1 MFYDIRVRLSALLE
15 KQITEFRYYFP
26 FGRPEGA
33 LKQTLGLL
41 ERVSL
46 LIFQCH
52 SMFNAFSHPGKITSC
67 VTVAWFIVLSVLI
80 SLLKANPARTQI
92 SSPPRFCS
100 RSIFESTNQ
109 CHRVAHNLCSN
120 LFTAMMYVGSL
131 LKLDCSLK

>member
-46 LIFQCH
+46 LIFQC
-52 SMFNAFSHPGKITSC
+52 NKQ
-67 VTVAWFIVLSVLI
+67 V
-80 SLLKANPARTQI
+80 R
-92 SSPPRFCS
+92 RFY
-100 RSIFESTNQ
+100 
-109 CHRVAHNLCSN
+109 LPW
-120 LFTAMMYVGSL
+120 
-131 LKLDCSLK
+131 